1 MTKLTPAEIAEQIV
15 ELKKNL
21 FYLVEEYPLK
31 QDHYRKDSVEV
42 QLEFLISALDV
53 VRSDAKYLLKEL
65 RENEEK

>member
-65 RENEEK
+65 REDEEK